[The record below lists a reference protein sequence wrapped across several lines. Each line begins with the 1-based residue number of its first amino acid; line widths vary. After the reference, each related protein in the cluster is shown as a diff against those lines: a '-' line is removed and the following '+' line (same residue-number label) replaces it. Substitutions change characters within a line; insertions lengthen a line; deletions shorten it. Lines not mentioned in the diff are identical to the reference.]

1 MNVLVVYYI
10 LNKKSSAF
18 REKRRSKMGE
28 EKKTKKAVVFLADG
42 FEEVEAITPID
53 FLRRAG
59 VEVVVVSLND
69 NGISTG
75 SHRISIVADVSLANF
90 AEGFDADEWDAA
102 LLPGGMP
109 GASNLA
115 ASETIGSILK
125 TLAEKGAFI
134 AAICAAPV
142 VVLHPLG
149 LLTKRRFTCYPG
161 LEKTAVGARWSEDDI
176 VIDGNL
182 ITSRG
187 AGTAGVWAATIIE
200 RLLGEDAASNIAASV
215 LVRR

>member
-1 MNVLVVYYI
+1 MG
-10 LNKKSSAF
+10 
-18 REKRRSKMGE
+18 GE
-28 EKKTKKAVVFLADG
+28 ERTKKAVVFLADG
-42 FEEVEAITPID
+42 FEEVEAVAPID

-69 NGISTG
+69 NGVSTG
-75 SHRISIVADVSLANF
+75 SHRIPIVADASLARF
-90 AEGFDADEWDAA
+90 AEGFDAREWDAA

-115 ASETIGSILK
+115 ASETIGAILK
-125 TLAEKGAFI
+125 ALAEKGALI
-134 AAICAAPV
+134 AAVCAAPV

-149 LLTKRRFTCYPG
+149 LLAGRRFTCYPG
-161 LEKTAVGARWSEDDI
+161 LEKTVVGAQWSEDDV
-176 VIDGNL
+176 VIDGNF

-187 AGTAGVWAATIIE
+187 AGTACAWAAAIIE
-200 RLLGEDAASNIAASV
+200 RLLGEDAAVKIAASV

>member
-1 MNVLVVYYI
+1 
-10 LNKKSSAF
+10 
-18 REKRRSKMGE
+18 MGE

-42 FEEVEAITPID
+42 FEEVEAVAPID

-69 NGISTG
+69 NGVSTG
-75 SHRISIVADVSLANF
+75 AHRIPVVADVSLAGFAAQF
-90 AEGFDADEWDAA
+90 AEGLGADEWDAA

-115 ASETIGSILK
+115 ASETVGAILK
-125 TLAEKGAFI
+125 ALAEKGALI
-134 AAICAAPV
+134 AAVCAAPV

-149 LLTKRRFTCYPG
+149 LLTGRRFTCYPG
-161 LEKTAVGARWSEDDI
+161 LEKMVAGARWSEDDV
-176 VIDGNL
+176 VIDGDL

-187 AGTAGVWAATIIE
+187 AGTAGVWAVAIIGK
-200 RLLGEDAASNIAASV
+200 LLGEDAADDIAASV

>member
-1 MNVLVVYYI
+1 M
-10 LNKKSSAF
+10 
-18 REKRRSKMGE
+18 RGE
-28 EKKTKKAVVFLADG
+28 RKKAVVFLADG
-42 FEEVEAITPID
+42 FEEVEAVAPID

-75 SHRISIVADVSLANF
+75 SHRIPVVADVSLANF
-90 AEGFDADEWDAA
+90 AEKLNADEWDAA

-115 ASETIGSILK
+115 ASETIGAILRMF
-125 TLAEKGAFI
+125 AEKGALI

-142 VVLHPLG
+142 VALHPQG
-149 LLTKRRFTCYPG
+149 LLAGRRFTCYPG
-161 LEKTAVGARWSEDDI
+161 LEKSVAGARWSEDDV

-187 AGTAGVWAATIIE
+187 AGTAGAWAMAIIE
-200 RLLGEDAASNIAASV
+200 KLLGRDMADKIATSV

>member
-1 MNVLVVYYI
+1 M
-10 LNKKSSAF
+10 
-18 REKRRSKMGE
+18 RE
-28 EKKTKKAVVFLADG
+28 EKKTKKAVIFLADG
-42 FEEVEAITPID
+42 FEEVEAVAPID

-69 NGISTG
+69 NGVSTG
-75 SHRISIVADVSLANF
+75 SHRLPLVADVTLANF
-90 AEGFDADEWDAA
+90 AKGFDADEWDAV

-115 ASETIGSILK
+115 ASGTIGAMLK

-142 VVLHPLG
+142 VVLYPLG
-149 LLTKRRFTCYPG
+149 LLAGRRFTCYPG
-161 LEKTAVGARWSEDDI
+161 FEKTVTGAQWSEDGV
-176 VIDGNL
+176 VIDGNF

-187 AGTAGVWAATIIE
+187 AGTASVWAMAIIE
-200 RLLGEDAASNIAASV
+200 RLLGEDTARKIADSV
-215 LVRR
+215 LIRR